1 MCPVTCPVDNMYCGG
16 GMDANGCPMPNTC
29 MPMTGPIG
37 NDGDACA
44 VACPPACAA
53 GDMICPGGIDH
64 NGCPMPDTCGPA
76 ATATCPATC
85 PVHCPQDH
93 MHCGGGMDYLRNTVK
108 VEHI

>member
-1 MCPVTCPVDNMYCGG
+1 MIFYCNK
-16 GMDANGCPMPNTC
+16 ANNNQIQL
-29 MPMTGPIG
+29 GPIG
-37 NDGDACA
+37 NDGNACA

-93 MHCGGGMDYLRNTVK
+93 MHCGGAMDTNGCMMPATCVPMTGS
-108 VEHI
+108 